1 LFGFV
6 GTDTEATA
14 KTFSEEQMMQSSAGK
29 LRVWGWVLLMLVT
42 LVIGGICG
50 CSSTKWGSDS
60 GSGAPSSASAGAPEG
75 TQRRQ
80 MASEFPDVMIPQEL
94 ELVPKATYVFQG
106 PKTKAGVLVFKG
118 RVDGKSV
125 VDFFQTAMPRE
136 NWQFKGGFRT
146 KRSVLVF
153 DKPDKI
159 CLIAVYED
167 LYYTYVEVYLTPVGG
182 PV

>member
-1 LFGFV
+1 
-6 GTDTEATA
+6 
-14 KTFSEEQMMQSSAGK
+14 M
-29 LRVWGWVLLMLVT
+29 MLVPLT
-42 LVIGGICG
+42 VARN
-50 CSSTKWGSDS
+50 D
-60 GSGAPSSASAGAPEG
+60 ARPPS
-75 TQRRQ
+75 
-80 MASEFPDVMIPQEL
+80 FPMSWFL
-94 ELVPKATYVFQG
+94 RNWRLVPKATYVFQG
-106 PKTKAGVLVFKG
+106 PKTKAGVLVYRG

-153 DKPDKI
+153 EKPDKI
-159 CLIAVYED
+159 CLIAIYED